1 METQWPLILFVAF
14 CAASAGTF
22 ASQAILALKKEGA
35 AIQLPALITSVAFL
49 AIGGV
54 AVLFHLAQPLHI
66 FNGFGNPTSG
76 ITQELIAIVV
86 LAIVMV
92 IYFVMI
98 RQNDGQVPVW
108 VAVLAIVVSLVLD
121 VVCAHSYMMAS
132 IPAWDSALQMLSVIG
147 GSCVMG
153 PAVVAALCALRG
165 EPVQLAGLLALVGAA
180 VGLVTTVA
188 YVIDMSTVSG
198 SLVAMGTTYID
209 PTNPTAPMFSTDS
222 VAISSPEVMPAVVV
236 SVVSSVV
243 ALVGAILGKVQ
254 GNWKVW
260 GIVAAIAGLV
270 AACALRVAFYG
281 LGATVYSFYGIT
293 G

>member
-1 METQWPLILFVAF
+1 
-14 CAASAGTF
+14 
-22 ASQAILALKKEGA
+22 
-35 AIQLPALITSVAFL
+35 
-49 AIGGV
+49 
-54 AVLFHLAQPLHI
+54 
-66 FNGFGNPTSG
+66 
-76 ITQELIAIVV
+76 
-86 LAIVMV
+86 
-92 IYFVMI
+92 
-98 RQNDGQVPVW
+98 
-108 VAVLAIVVSLVLD
+108 
-121 VVCAHSYMMAS
+121 
-132 IPAWDSALQMLSVIG
+132 
-147 GSCVMG
+147 MG

-260 GIVAAIAGLV
+260 GIVAVIAGFV